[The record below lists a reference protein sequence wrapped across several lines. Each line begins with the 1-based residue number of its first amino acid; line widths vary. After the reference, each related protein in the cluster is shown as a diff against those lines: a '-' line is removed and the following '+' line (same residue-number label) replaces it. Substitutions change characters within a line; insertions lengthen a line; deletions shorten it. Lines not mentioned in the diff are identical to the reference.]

1 MITQFSD
8 LKPLLP
14 ELFLLG
20 SAVLILIVD
29 MFVSE
34 RRRGLIY
41 FLSTVAVTLTAVV
54 TWRAWVE
61 PLPGVILNGI
71 YTRDALGDVLKL
83 FMYLS
88 TVLVYIYAAH
98 GLRVSGK
105 FRSEYF
111 TLTLLALLGM
121 MVLVSSSHLVTLYL
135 GLELMALSTYALV
148 ALDRD
153 NPAATESAMKYF
165 VLGAMASGLLLYGI
179 SLMYGLTGSL
189 DLTVISSK
197 LAGMDANSPI
207 LALAL
212 IFIVIGVAFKF
223 GAVPFHMWVP
233 DVYQGS
239 HTPVTLFIATVPK
252 LAAIGM
258 AFRLLPMGLGPLQEH
273 WQDMLAVLA
282 AASLIVGNLAAIVQR
297 NLKRMLAYSTISHV
311 GFILMGLVSG
321 QVSGYGAAMFYVIV
335 YALTT
340 TAAFGVIL
348 ALAPGGNDPK
358 APRFEEIADFRGLNQ
373 RKPWYAFLMLLVMAS
388 LAGFPPLVGFF
399 AKLLVLKAAMDG
411 GYLWLAILG
420 GVMAVIGAYYY
431 LRVLK
436 AMYFDEPEQQ
446 GELRVVPEVGVVLSL
461 NALALLGLGFG
472 FNALLERCLAVWQ

>member
-20 SAVLILIVD
+20 SAMLILLVD

-41 FLSTVAVTLTAVV
+41 FLSTLAVTLTAVV
-54 TWRAWVE
+54 TWRAWAE
-61 PLPGVILNGI
+61 PLPGVILNGM
-71 YTRDALGDVLKL
+71 YVRDALGDVLKL
-83 FMYLS
+83 FMYLT

-98 GLRVSGK
+98 GLRASNK
-105 FRSEYF
+105 FRSEFF
-111 TLTLLALLGM
+111 TLSLLALLGM
-121 MVLVSSSHLVTLYL
+121 MVMVSSSHLVTLYL
-135 GLELMALSTYALV
+135 GLELMALASYALV

-153 NPAATESAMKYF
+153 NPEATESAMKYF

-179 SLMYGLTGSL
+179 SLLYGLTGSL
-189 DLTVISSK
+189 DLTVISAK
-197 LAGMDANSPI
+197 LATMDTSAPI
-207 LALAL
+207 LALTL
-212 IFIVIGVAFKF
+212 IFIVIGIAFKF

-273 WQDMLAVLA
+273 WQDMLALLA
-282 AASLIVGNLAAIVQR
+282 AASLVLGNLAAIAQR

-311 GFILMGLVSG
+311 GFIFMGLVSG
-321 QVSGYGAAMFYVIV
+321 LVTGYAAAMFYVIV

-340 TAAFGVIL
+340 TAAFGLIL
-348 ALAPGGNDPK
+348 ALAQGEQ
-358 APRFEEIADFRGLNQ
+358 RFEEIRDFRGLNQ
-373 RKPWYAFLMLLVMAS
+373 RKPWFAMLMLLVIAS

-420 GVMAVIGAYYY
+420 GVSAVIGAFYY

-436 AMYFDEPEQQ
+436 VMYFDEPETEA
-446 GELRVVPEVGVVLSL
+446 ELKVLPEVGVVLSV
-461 NALALLGLGFG
+461 NALALLGLGFA
-472 FNALLERCLAVWQ
+472 FNPLLERCLAVWQ